1 VRRIFQ
7 FWKCIWGFAVPFFV
21 FQWGARSSWAAE
33 YIAQACIVLGLG
45 ALLCAGLIRYGE
57 RVRRAQGMP
66 STDNM

>member
-1 VRRIFQ
+1 
-7 FWKCIWGFAVPFFV
+7 V

-33 YIAQACIVLGLG
+33 YVAQACIVLGLG

-57 RVRRAQGMP
+57 RLRRAQGMP